1 MCHVHVLSCC
11 VIQCLAVSGLLT
23 ILMRSSPIPSR
34 LRHRAFIFLEFS
46 FTKKVLPV
54 ITSHLEPFL
63 SFQPTNM
70 SIREAS
76 HSGSWYPSSGMK
88 NFRKLLSIWDYIK
101 RETMTMN
108 LKAFV
113 VLFFCPWKS
122 SQGAEREVRRMV
134 IQSQSLVT
142 TSQGDYST
150 VSICNVSE
158 IRLPIEVLL
167 NRWAIV

>member
-1 MCHVHVLSCC
+1 
-11 VIQCLAVSGLLT
+11 
-23 ILMRSSPIPSR
+23 
-34 LRHRAFIFLEFS
+34 
-46 FTKKVLPV
+46 
-54 ITSHLEPFL
+54 
-63 SFQPTNM
+63 M

-88 NFRKLLSIWDYIK
+88 NFRKSLSIWDYIK
-101 RETMTMN
+101 RETVTMN

-167 NRWAIV
+167 NRWAIVKKLKLFLVIFSWKARRLSVLWFVWSPCLQTSWPE